1 MFKTLLCQPT
11 WFQMYVWYT
20 IWKCVHML
28 CYTIDFKFFWN
39 GKTQIPLLKLSWSFL
54 GSKFVW
60 LYPQNKLLVT
70 YRLAR
75 AKMGILAE
83 LVAMLI
89 TEFCKKNYIWLFFLC
104 LQQFN
109 QLRQAQPQNLYKQMP
124 QLRFGPGGG
133 RGQAARANF
142 SKPFIPN
149 QPGQVNHRQQM
160 NLPQFGQVGRLAGN
174 PSVTIQVS
182 QLKNGS
188 NLAHLNFSLSYLIV
202 KKIFSERNLWFYSA
216 LKVYLISQ
224 LESLTP
230 NIRDN

>member
-1 MFKTLLCQPT
+1 MIIF
-11 WFQMYVWYT
+11 
-20 IWKCVHML
+20 
-28 CYTIDFKFFWN
+28 
-39 GKTQIPLLKLSWSFL
+39 GLKICMIVPP
-54 GSKFVW
+54 K
-60 LYPQNKLLVT
+60 QLLVT
-70 YRLAR
+70 YRLGR

-83 LVAMLI
+83 FVWLPCLLQIFV
-89 TEFCKKNYIWLFFLC
+89 KKNYIWRFFLC

-188 NLAHLNFSLSYLIV
+188 NLAHLNFSLSYLIA
-202 KKIFSERNLWFYSA
+202 KKINWR
-216 LKVYLISQ
+216 V
-224 LESLTP
+224 
-230 NIRDN
+230 

>member
-1 MFKTLLCQPT
+1 MKVCAYSLLYYR
-11 WFQMYVWYT
+11 FQ
-20 IWKCVHML
+20 I
-28 CYTIDFKFFWN
+28 F
-39 GKTQIPLLKLSWSFL
+39 LKW
-54 GSKFVW
+54 
-60 LYPQNKLLVT
+60 QNTDSPIENFMIIFGLKICMIVSPKQLLVT
-70 YRLAR
+70 YRLGR

-83 LVAMLI
+83 FVWLPCLLQIFV
-89 TEFCKKNYIWLFFLC
+89 KKNYIWRFFLC

-188 NLAHLNFSLSYLIV
+188 NLAHLNFSLSYLIA
-202 KKIFSERNLWFYSA
+202 KKIFSERNLWFYDA
-216 LKVYLISQ
+216 FKVYLTRQ

-230 NIRDN
+230 NIRDK